1 MSKKEHD
8 YDRLKIRTEEPT
20 EAQIAILRGI
30 VGGALFTFLGY
41 IHLEFPDKGQRLLH
55 LLEKFEQ
62 DHGFD
67 FDQAD
72 ARFWD
77 DVVKANFAIKAAKQ
91 KSPAQPK
98 G

>member
-1 MSKKEHD
+1 MKHD
-8 YDRLKIRTEEPT
+8 YEQVVRTKEPT
-20 EAQIAILRGI
+20 ELEIAALRGI

-41 IHLEFPDKGQRLLH
+41 IHLEFPDKGQRLLT
-55 LLEKFEQ
+55 LMEKFEQ

-67 FDQAD
+67 FDKAD

-77 DVVKANFAIKAAKQ
+77 DVVKANFAMIERRKN
-91 KSPAQPK
+91 PAQPS